1 MRRFPFIN
9 VKQSILLL
17 RFLTAAI
24 FILHAVFR
32 IIYSTSGQ
40 FADFLNSKGLLFGV
54 QIVWLITIFEIAGGL
69 LLIAGKYVQLI
80 AAGFILLLLTGIV
93 LIHFSLGWF
102 VGEHGT
108 GGCEYSVIL
117 TGCLLVIAASHREN
131 SSVHNTTQV

>member
-40 FADFLNSKGLLFGV
+40 FADFLNSKGLLFGL

-117 TGCLLVIAASHREN
+117 IGCLLVIAASHREN
-131 SSVHNTTQV
+131 SSVHNITQV

>member
-1 MRRFPFIN
+1 MRPFPFIN
-9 VKQSILLL
+9 FKQSIILL

-24 FILHAVFR
+24 FILHAGFR

-40 FADFLNSKGLLFGV
+40 FADFLNSKGLPFGL
-54 QIVWLITIFEIAGGL
+54 QIVWLITIFEIAGGV
-69 LLIAGKYVQLI
+69 LLIAGKYVRLI
-80 AAGFILLLLTGIV
+80 TAGFILILLVGII

-117 TGCLLVIAASHREN
+117 IGCLLVIAASHREN
-131 SSVHNTTQV
+131 STVHNITKV